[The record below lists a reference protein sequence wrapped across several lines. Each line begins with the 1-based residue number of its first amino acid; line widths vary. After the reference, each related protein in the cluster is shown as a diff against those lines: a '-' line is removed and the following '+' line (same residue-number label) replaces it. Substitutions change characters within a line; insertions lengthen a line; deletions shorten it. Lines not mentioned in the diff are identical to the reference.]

1 MPVLTPEEFSAG
13 MKDMVRSGALQK
25 GMVAAAA
32 TVGQAALGYAG
43 RRLSGNVL
51 NVRSGALKGTLMADH
66 RINKDGSVSGW
77 VQAGGMGTRGRV
89 DYARVHETG
98 KPRHITPKTGQY
110 LRIPFDVAKTGG
122 GADKYQGPLR
132 SQARDKFYF
141 QGSSGGRGMLVD
153 RQTGVPWYLL
163 VRSVKTKKRPYLA
176 PAVSDAVR
184 VHMAK
189 ALTKHV
195 GGSIMQSLRG
205 VSGGA

>member
-13 MKDMVRSGALQK
+13 LKGMVRSGALQK

-51 NVRSGALKGTLMADH
+51 NVRSGALKGSLMADH

-89 DYARVHETG
+89 DYAKIHEYGSAYLPGGVIRPKKAGGFLAFPISADANTQDRPTG
-98 KPRHITPKTGQY
+98 TR
-110 LRIPFDVAKTGG
+110 
-122 GADKYQGPLR
+122 R
-132 SQARDKFYF
+132 SATS
-141 QGSSGGRGMLVD
+141 GSR
-153 RQTGVPWYLL
+153 WAF
-163 VRSVKTKKRPYLA
+163 VRSVKIPKRPYLA
-176 PAVSDAVR
+176 PSVSDAVR
-184 VHMAK
+184 VHMDK

-195 GGSIMQSLRG
+195 GGAIMQSLRG